1 MCFLHLQNC
10 RATPQNCLLVTCDIS
25 GLQGQGANRA
35 KVTLPGYV
43 DDRFFAV
50 SLGMEVCTYTYI
62 PYDFSIKLPQITCT
76 FVYAHEG
83 VSSKV
88 CDSQMF
94 EFYKCNT

>member
-50 SLGMEVCTYTYI
+50 SLGMEVVHVHARTYLMTSQWNYPKLHVHVCT
-62 PYDFSIKLPQITCT
+62 
-76 FVYAHEG
+76 
-83 VSSKV
+83 
-88 CDSQMF
+88 
-94 EFYKCNT
+94 